1 MKLSQKGKTERKREK
16 NNSVFLVILMSCS
29 ITEIALF
36 FNKMSEGCS
45 RVIDIY
51 CGEVSTADCLGTV
64 ADSIVGKIK
73 AKLQKCLSA
82 LKRKHNTHRNTYVI
96 RKVSKAEELMR
107 GMRNL
112 FKICLNGLHGR

>member
-1 MKLSQKGKTERKREK
+1 ML
-16 NNSVFLVILMSCS
+16 CS

-36 FNKMSEGCS
+36 FNKISERCS

-51 CGEVSTADCLGTV
+51 CGEVSTVDGLGTDT
-64 ADSIVGKIK
+64 DSIGKYK
-73 AKLQKCLSA
+73 SKLQICLSA
-82 LKRKHNTHRNTYVI
+82 LKRKHNTHRNTYLI